1 MQPRKLKSEWQLLG
15 GCRGGNETSNGE
27 QCDEEESEES
37 SSDEDCKDENNY
49 GLEDLD
55 SDAGTD
61 DEDCPRKQ
69 VPKWAEDSN
78 LMTALLKQCTM
89 PPDLDHIFATVEM
102 PDLSIM
108 FVEQRER
115 FFKRTSS
122 AAWEQPP
129 QTKSFKHGDGPRAK
143 EADGGYQDEPEN
155 MDTFTGSIED
165 NADTV
170 QGGGGEV
177 QGDDEEADGDQE
189 GPTALSQGALHDD
202 ENDDGKRGRE
212 SDNSFDEFVPV
223 QELKRPRGWS
233 AWEEKTRQRPAPL
246 QPPRIQTLEYCNM
259 SITAAEDEEG
269 IQVMSQYKDKY
280 MRSEVQLQGIS
291 DAQADQRKVAG
302 GVYRCLERDQEGFEL
317 VIHKGYMT
325 KTLGIVLRRRQQGK
339 PASLFESF
347 GDMKY
352 EYFKFSKFTDGLR
365 WRQECPDRTPTGYIW
380 TGVGGEMPMP
390 DRATGDVFVFC
401 ERVDRDLHFSEGPC
415 ERLTEAP
422 GASQSVC
429 SNANCGLVKWHL
441 ARKCFRRVGDG
452 QFVELWQDDFA
463 LVVFRSGYEKLLWT
477 HPNRRLKKS
486 WWERLENSPQYDAF
500 VPDAGSRKRVHE
512 NFPNLPPWHF
522 DPPSYVPHHQSWS
535 DPEPL
540 ERVADDSSWYSSCFL
555 AKCKPKFISNWLV
568 VILISHIW
576 K

>member
-1 MQPRKLKSEWQLLG
+1 
-15 GCRGGNETSNGE
+15 
-27 QCDEEESEES
+27 
-37 SSDEDCKDENNY
+37 
-49 GLEDLD
+49 
-55 SDAGTD
+55 
-61 DEDCPRKQ
+61 
-69 VPKWAEDSN
+69 
-78 LMTALLKQCTM
+78 
-89 PPDLDHIFATVEM
+89 
-102 PDLSIM
+102 
-108 FVEQRER
+108 
-115 FFKRTSS
+115 
-122 AAWEQPP
+122 
-129 QTKSFKHGDGPRAK
+129 
-143 EADGGYQDEPEN
+143 
-155 MDTFTGSIED
+155 
-165 NADTV
+165 
-170 QGGGGEV
+170 
-177 QGDDEEADGDQE
+177 
-189 GPTALSQGALHDD
+189 
-202 ENDDGKRGRE
+202 
-212 SDNSFDEFVPV
+212 
-223 QELKRPRGWS
+223 
-233 AWEEKTRQRPAPL
+233 
-246 QPPRIQTLEYCNM
+246 M

-280 MRSEVQLQGIS
+280 MRSEVQLQRIS
-291 DAQADQRKVAG
+291 DAQGDQRKVAG
-302 GVYRCLERDQEGFEL
+302 GVYRCLEREQEGFEL

-325 KTLGIVLRRRQQGK
+325 KTLGIVLRRRRQGK
-339 PASLFESF
+339 PASVFESF

-352 EYFKFSKFTDGLR
+352 EYFKFSKFTDGMR

-390 DRATGDVFVFC
+390 DRPTGDVFIFC
-401 ERVDRDLHFSEGPC
+401 ERVDRDLHFSDGPC

-429 SNANCGLVKWHL
+429 SNASCGLVKWHL

-452 QFVELWQDDFA
+452 QFVELWQDEFA
-463 LVVFRSGYEKLLWT
+463 LVVYRSGYEKLLWT

-568 VILISHIW
+568 VILIFLFDSC

>member
-1 MQPRKLKSEWQLLG
+1 MS
-15 GCRGGNETSNGE
+15 RGGGLGS
-27 QCDEEESEES
+27 SEEDS
-37 SSDEDCKDENNY
+37 VCNIINVRSEEAMSEGSHHDDETDDY
-49 GLEDLD
+49 GLEDLH
-55 SDAGTD
+55 SDGGTD
-61 DEDCPRKQ
+61 DEDRPRKQ
-69 VPKWAEDSN
+69 VPKWAEGEN
-78 LMTALLKQCTM
+78 LTTALLKQCSM
-89 PPDLDHIFATVEM
+89 PPDLDQLFAAVET
-102 PDLSIM
+102 PDLSTM
-108 FVEQRER
+108 FGEQRKR
-115 FFKRTSS
+115 FIERTSS
-122 AAWEQPP
+122 ACWEQPP
-129 QTKSFKHGDGPRAK
+129 IAK
-143 EADGGYQDEPEN
+143 EVDDSEN
-155 MDTFTGSIED
+155 MDRFTGSIEENGAPD
-165 NADTV
+165 QV
-170 QGGGGEV
+170 QRGVDEV
-177 QGDDEEADGDQE
+177 QGDDEEVSE
-189 GPTALSQGALHDD
+189 GALHDD
-202 ENDDGKRGRE
+202 ENDGGKRRRE
-212 SDNSFDEFVPV
+212 GDNSFDEFVPV
-223 QELKRPRGWS
+223 KELKRPRGWS

-302 GVYRCLERDQEGFEL
+302 GVYRCLEREQEGFEL

-325 KTLGIVLRRRQQGK
+325 KTLGIVLRRRRQGK
-339 PASLFESF
+339 PASVFESF

-352 EYFKFSKFTDGLR
+352 EYFKFSKFTDGMR

-390 DRATGDVFVFC
+390 DRPTGDVFIFC

-429 SNANCGLVKWHL
+429 SNASCGLVKWHL

-452 QFVELWQDDFA
+452 QFVELWQDEFA
-463 LVVFRSGYEKLLWT
+463 LVVYRSGYEKLLWT

-512 NFPNLPPWHF
+512 NFPKLPPWHF

-568 VILISHIW
+568 VILIFLFDSC

>member
-1 MQPRKLKSEWQLLG
+1 MS
-15 GCRGGNETSNGE
+15 RGGGLGS
-27 QCDEEESEES
+27 SEEDS
-37 SSDEDCKDENNY
+37 VCNIINVRSEEAMSEGSHHDDETDDY
-49 GLEDLD
+49 GLEDLH
-55 SDAGTD
+55 SDGGTD
-61 DEDCPRKQ
+61 DEDRPRKQ
-69 VPKWAEDSN
+69 VPKWAEGEN
-78 LMTALLKQCTM
+78 LTTALLKQCSM
-89 PPDLDHIFATVEM
+89 PPDLDQLFAAVET
-102 PDLSIM
+102 PDLSTM
-108 FVEQRER
+108 FGEQRKR
-115 FFKRTSS
+115 FIKRTSS
-122 AAWEQPP
+122 ACWEQPP
-129 QTKSFKHGDGPRAK
+129 IAK
-143 EADGGYQDEPEN
+143 EVDDSEN
-155 MDTFTGSIED
+155 MDRFTGSIEENGAPD
-165 NADTV
+165 QV
-170 QGGGGEV
+170 QRGVDEV
-177 QGDDEEADGDQE
+177 QGDDEEVSE
-189 GPTALSQGALHDD
+189 GALHDD
-202 ENDDGKRGRE
+202 ENDGGKRRRE
-212 SDNSFDEFVPV
+212 GDNSFDEFVPV
-223 QELKRPRGWS
+223 KELKRPRGWS

-302 GVYRCLERDQEGFEL
+302 GVYRCLEREQEGFEL

-339 PASLFESF
+339 PASVFESF

-352 EYFKFSKFTDGLR
+352 EYFKFSKFTDGMR

-390 DRATGDVFVFC
+390 DRPTGDVFIFC
-401 ERVDRDLHFSEGPC
+401 ERVDRDLHFSDGPC

-429 SNANCGLVKWHL
+429 SNASCGLVKWHL

-452 QFVELWQDDFA
+452 QFVELWQDEFA
-463 LVVFRSGYEKLLWT
+463 LVVYRSGYEKLLWT

-540 ERVADDSSWYSSCFL
+540 EREADESSWYSSCFL

-568 VILISHIW
+568 VILIFLFDSC

>member
-1 MQPRKLKSEWQLLG
+1 MS
-15 GCRGGNETSNGE
+15 RGGGLGS
-27 QCDEEESEES
+27 SEEDS
-37 SSDEDCKDENNY
+37 VCNIINVRSEEAMSEGSHHDDETDDY
-49 GLEDLD
+49 GLEDLH
-55 SDAGTD
+55 SDGGTD
-61 DEDCPRKQ
+61 DEDRPRKQ
-69 VPKWAEDSN
+69 VPKWAEGEN
-78 LMTALLKQCTM
+78 LTTALLKQCSM
-89 PPDLDHIFATVEM
+89 PPDLDQLFAAVET
-102 PDLSIM
+102 PDLSTM
-108 FVEQRER
+108 FGEQRKR
-115 FFKRTSS
+115 FIERTSS
-122 AAWEQPP
+122 ACWEQPP
-129 QTKSFKHGDGPRAK
+129 IAK
-143 EADGGYQDEPEN
+143 EVDDSEN
-155 MDTFTGSIED
+155 MDRFTGSIEENGAPD
-165 NADTV
+165 QV
-170 QGGGGEV
+170 QRGVDEV
-177 QGDDEEADGDQE
+177 QGDDEEVSE
-189 GPTALSQGALHDD
+189 GALHDD
-202 ENDDGKRGRE
+202 ENDGGKRRRE
-212 SDNSFDEFVPV
+212 GDNSFDEFVPV
-223 QELKRPRGWS
+223 KELKRPRGWS

-302 GVYRCLERDQEGFEL
+302 GVYRCLEREQEGFEL

-325 KTLGIVLRRRQQGK
+325 KTLGIVLRRRRQGK
-339 PASLFESF
+339 PASVFESF

-352 EYFKFSKFTDGLR
+352 EYFKFSKFTDGMR

-390 DRATGDVFVFC
+390 DRPTGDVFIFC
-401 ERVDRDLHFSEGPC
+401 ERVDRDLHFSDGPC

-429 SNANCGLVKWHL
+429 SNASCGLVKWHL

-463 LVVFRSGYEKLLWT
+463 LVVYRSGYEKLLWT

-568 VILISHIW
+568 VILIFLFYSC

>member
-1 MQPRKLKSEWQLLG
+1 MS
-15 GCRGGNETSNGE
+15 RGGGLGS
-27 QCDEEESEES
+27 SEEDS
-37 SSDEDCKDENNY
+37 VCNIINVRSEEAMSEGSHHDDETDDY
-49 GLEDLD
+49 GLEDLH
-55 SDAGTD
+55 SDGGTD
-61 DEDCPRKQ
+61 DEDRPRKQ
-69 VPKWAEDSN
+69 VPKWAEGEN
-78 LMTALLKQCTM
+78 LTTALLKQCSM
-89 PPDLDHIFATVEM
+89 PPDLDQLFAAVET
-102 PDLSIM
+102 PDLSTM
-108 FVEQRER
+108 FGEQRKR
-115 FFKRTSS
+115 FIKRTSS
-122 AAWEQPP
+122 ACWEQPP
-129 QTKSFKHGDGPRAK
+129 IAK
-143 EADGGYQDEPEN
+143 EVDDSEN
-155 MDTFTGSIED
+155 MDRFTGSIEENGAPD
-165 NADTV
+165 QV
-170 QGGGGEV
+170 QRGVDEV
-177 QGDDEEADGDQE
+177 QGDDEEVSE
-189 GPTALSQGALHDD
+189 GALHDD
-202 ENDDGKRGRE
+202 ENDGGKRRRE
-212 SDNSFDEFVPV
+212 GDNSFDEFVPV
-223 QELKRPRGWS
+223 KELKRPRGWS

-302 GVYRCLERDQEGFEL
+302 GVYRCLEREQEGFEL

-325 KTLGIVLRRRQQGK
+325 KTLGIVLRRRRQGK
-339 PASLFESF
+339 PASVFESF

-352 EYFKFSKFTDGLR
+352 EYFKFSKFTDGMR

-390 DRATGDVFVFC
+390 DRPTGDVFIFC
-401 ERVDRDLHFSEGPC
+401 ERVDRDLHFSDGPC

-429 SNANCGLVKWHL
+429 SNASCGLVKWHL

-568 VILISHIW
+568 VILIFLFDSC

>member
-1 MQPRKLKSEWQLLG
+1 MS
-15 GCRGGNETSNGE
+15 RGGGLGS
-27 QCDEEESEES
+27 SEEDS
-37 SSDEDCKDENNY
+37 VCNIINVRSEEAMSEGSHHDDETDDY
-49 GLEDLD
+49 GLEDLH
-55 SDAGTD
+55 SDGGTD
-61 DEDCPRKQ
+61 DEDRPRKQ
-69 VPKWAEDSN
+69 VPKWAEGEN
-78 LMTALLKQCTM
+78 LTTALLKQCSM
-89 PPDLDHIFATVEM
+89 PPDLDQLFAAVET
-102 PDLSIM
+102 PDLSTM
-108 FVEQRER
+108 FGEQRKR
-115 FFKRTSS
+115 FIERTSS
-122 AAWEQPP
+122 ACWEQPP
-129 QTKSFKHGDGPRAK
+129 IAK
-143 EADGGYQDEPEN
+143 EVDDSEN
-155 MDTFTGSIED
+155 MDRFTGSIEENGAPD
-165 NADTV
+165 QV
-170 QGGGGEV
+170 QRGVDEV
-177 QGDDEEADGDQE
+177 QGDDEEVSE
-189 GPTALSQGALHDD
+189 GALHDD
-202 ENDDGKRGRE
+202 ENDGGKRRRE
-212 SDNSFDEFVPV
+212 GDNSFDEFVPV
-223 QELKRPRGWS
+223 KELKRPRGWS

-302 GVYRCLERDQEGFEL
+302 GVYRCLEREQEGFEL

-339 PASLFESF
+339 PASVFESF

-352 EYFKFSKFTDGLR
+352 EYFKFSKFTDGMR

-390 DRATGDVFVFC
+390 DRPTGDVFIFC
-401 ERVDRDLHFSEGPC
+401 ERVDRDLHFSDGPC

-429 SNANCGLVKWHL
+429 SNASCGLVKWHL

-452 QFVELWQDDFA
+452 QFVELWQDEFA
-463 LVVFRSGYEKLLWT
+463 LVVYRSGYEKLLWT

-568 VILISHIW
+568 VILIFLFDSC

>member
-1 MQPRKLKSEWQLLG
+1 MS
-15 GCRGGNETSNGE
+15 RGGGLGS
-27 QCDEEESEES
+27 SEEDS
-37 SSDEDCKDENNY
+37 VCNIINVRSEEAMSEGSHHDDETDDY
-49 GLEDLD
+49 GLEDLH
-55 SDAGTD
+55 SDGGTD
-61 DEDCPRKQ
+61 DEDRPRKQ
-69 VPKWAEDSN
+69 VPKWAEGEN
-78 LMTALLKQCTM
+78 LTTALLKQCSM
-89 PPDLDHIFATVEM
+89 PPDLDQLFAAVET
-102 PDLSIM
+102 PDLSTM
-108 FVEQRER
+108 FGEQRKR
-115 FFKRTSS
+115 FIKRTSS
-122 AAWEQPP
+122 ACWEQPP
-129 QTKSFKHGDGPRAK
+129 IAK
-143 EADGGYQDEPEN
+143 EVDDSEN
-155 MDTFTGSIED
+155 MDRFTGSIEENGAPD
-165 NADTV
+165 QV
-170 QGGGGEV
+170 QRGVDEV
-177 QGDDEEADGDQE
+177 QGDDEEVSE
-189 GPTALSQGALHDD
+189 GALHDD
-202 ENDDGKRGRE
+202 ENDGGKRRRE
-212 SDNSFDEFVPV
+212 GDNSFDEFVPV
-223 QELKRPRGWS
+223 KELKRPRGWS

-302 GVYRCLERDQEGFEL
+302 GVYRCLEREQEGFEL

-325 KTLGIVLRRRQQGK
+325 KTLGIVLRRRRQGK
-339 PASLFESF
+339 PASVFESF

-352 EYFKFSKFTDGLR
+352 EYFKFSKFTDGMR

-390 DRATGDVFVFC
+390 DRPTGDVFIFC

-429 SNANCGLVKWHL
+429 SNASCGLVKWHL

-452 QFVELWQDDFA
+452 QFVELWQDEFA
-463 LVVFRSGYEKLLWT
+463 LVVYRSGYEKLLWT

-568 VILISHIW
+568 VILIFLFDSC

>member
-1 MQPRKLKSEWQLLG
+1 MF
-15 GCRGGNETSNGE
+15 GE
-27 QCDEEESEES
+27 Q
-37 SSDEDCKDENNY
+37 
-49 GLEDLD
+49 
-55 SDAGTD
+55 
-61 DEDCPRKQ
+61 RK
-69 VPKWAEDSN
+69 
-78 LMTALLKQCTM
+78 
-89 PPDLDHIFATVEM
+89 
-102 PDLSIM
+102 
-108 FVEQRER
+108 R
-115 FFKRTSS
+115 FIERTSS
-122 AAWEQPP
+122 ACWEQPP
-129 QTKSFKHGDGPRAK
+129 IAK
-143 EADGGYQDEPEN
+143 EVDDSEN
-155 MDTFTGSIED
+155 MDRFTGSIEENGAPD
-165 NADTV
+165 QV
-170 QGGGGEV
+170 QRGVDEV
-177 QGDDEEADGDQE
+177 QGDDEEVSE
-189 GPTALSQGALHDD
+189 GALHDD
-202 ENDDGKRGRE
+202 ENDGGKRRRE
-212 SDNSFDEFVPV
+212 GDNSFDEFVPV
-223 QELKRPRGWS
+223 KELKRPRGWS

-302 GVYRCLERDQEGFEL
+302 GVYRCLEREQEGFEL

-325 KTLGIVLRRRQQGK
+325 KTLGIVLRRRRQGK
-339 PASLFESF
+339 PASVFESF

-352 EYFKFSKFTDGLR
+352 EYFKFSKFTDGMR

-390 DRATGDVFVFC
+390 DRPTGDVFIFC
-401 ERVDRDLHFSEGPC
+401 ERVDRDLHFSDGPC

-429 SNANCGLVKWHL
+429 SNASCGLVKWHL

-452 QFVELWQDDFA
+452 QFVELWQDEFA
-463 LVVFRSGYEKLLWT
+463 LVVYRSGYEKLLWT

-568 VILISHIW
+568 VILIFLFDSC

>member
-1 MQPRKLKSEWQLLG
+1 MS
-15 GCRGGNETSNGE
+15 RGGGLGS
-27 QCDEEESEES
+27 SEEDS
-37 SSDEDCKDENNY
+37 VCNIINVRSEEAMSEGSHHDDETDDY
-49 GLEDLD
+49 GLEDLH
-55 SDAGTD
+55 SDGGTD
-61 DEDCPRKQ
+61 DEDRPRKQ
-69 VPKWAEDSN
+69 VPKWAEGEN
-78 LMTALLKQCTM
+78 LTTALLKQCSM
-89 PPDLDHIFATVEM
+89 PPDLDQLFAAVET
-102 PDLSIM
+102 PDLSTM
-108 FVEQRER
+108 FGEQRKR
-115 FFKRTSS
+115 FIERTSS
-122 AAWEQPP
+122 ACWEQPP
-129 QTKSFKHGDGPRAK
+129 IAK
-143 EADGGYQDEPEN
+143 EVDDSEN
-155 MDTFTGSIED
+155 MDRFTGSIEENGAHD
-165 NADTV
+165 QV
-170 QGGGGEV
+170 QRGVDEV
-177 QGDDEEADGDQE
+177 QGDDEEVSE
-189 GPTALSQGALHDD
+189 GALHDD
-202 ENDDGKRGRE
+202 ENDGGKRRRE
-212 SDNSFDEFVPV
+212 GDNSFDEFVPV
-223 QELKRPRGWS
+223 KELKRPRGWS

-302 GVYRCLERDQEGFEL
+302 GVYRCLEREQEGFEL

-325 KTLGIVLRRRQQGK
+325 KTLGIVLRRRRQGK
-339 PASLFESF
+339 PASVFESF

-352 EYFKFSKFTDGLR
+352 EYFKFSKFTDGMR

-390 DRATGDVFVFC
+390 DRPTGDVFIFC
-401 ERVDRDLHFSEGPC
+401 ERVDRDLHFSDGPC

-429 SNANCGLVKWHL
+429 SNASCGLVKWHL

-452 QFVELWQDDFA
+452 QFVELWQDEFA
-463 LVVFRSGYEKLLWT
+463 LVVYRSGYEKLLWT

-512 NFPNLPPWHF
+512 NFPKLPPWHF

-568 VILISHIW
+568 VILIFLFDSC

>member
-1 MQPRKLKSEWQLLG
+1 MS
-15 GCRGGNETSNGE
+15 RGGGLGS
-27 QCDEEESEES
+27 SEEDS
-37 SSDEDCKDENNY
+37 VCNIINVRSEEAMSEGSHHDDETDDY
-49 GLEDLD
+49 GLEDLH
-55 SDAGTD
+55 SDGGTD
-61 DEDCPRKQ
+61 DEDRPRKQ
-69 VPKWAEDSN
+69 VPKWAEGEN
-78 LMTALLKQCTM
+78 LTTALLKQCSM
-89 PPDLDHIFATVEM
+89 PPDLDQLFAAVET
-102 PDLSIM
+102 PDLSTM
-108 FVEQRER
+108 FGEQRKR
-115 FFKRTSS
+115 FIERTSS
-122 AAWEQPP
+122 ACWEQPP
-129 QTKSFKHGDGPRAK
+129 IAK
-143 EADGGYQDEPEN
+143 EVDDSEN
-155 MDTFTGSIED
+155 MDRFTGSIEENGAPD
-165 NADTV
+165 QV
-170 QGGGGEV
+170 QRGVDEV
-177 QGDDEEADGDQE
+177 QGDDEEVSE
-189 GPTALSQGALHDD
+189 GALHDD
-202 ENDDGKRGRE
+202 ENDGGKRRRE
-212 SDNSFDEFVPV
+212 GDNSFDEFVPV
-223 QELKRPRGWS
+223 KELKRPRGWS

-302 GVYRCLERDQEGFEL
+302 GVYRCLEREQEGFEL

-325 KTLGIVLRRRQQGK
+325 KTLGIVLRRRRQGK
-339 PASLFESF
+339 PASVFESF

-352 EYFKFSKFTDGLR
+352 EYFKFSKFTDGMR

-390 DRATGDVFVFC
+390 DRPTGDVFIFC
-401 ERVDRDLHFSEGPC
+401 ERVDRDLHFSDGPC

-429 SNANCGLVKWHL
+429 SNASCGLVKWHL

-452 QFVELWQDDFA
+452 QFVELWQDEFA
-463 LVVFRSGYEKLLWT
+463 LVVYRSGYEKLLWT

-568 VILISHIW
+568 VILIFLFYSC

>member
-1 MQPRKLKSEWQLLG
+1 MS
-15 GCRGGNETSNGE
+15 RGGGLGS
-27 QCDEEESEES
+27 SEEDS
-37 SSDEDCKDENNY
+37 VCNIINVRSEEAMSEGSHHDDETDDY
-49 GLEDLD
+49 GLEDLH
-55 SDAGTD
+55 SDGGTD
-61 DEDCPRKQ
+61 DEDRPRKQ
-69 VPKWAEDSN
+69 VPKWAEGEN
-78 LMTALLKQCTM
+78 LTTALLKQCSM
-89 PPDLDHIFATVEM
+89 PPDLDQLFAAVET
-102 PDLSIM
+102 PDLSTM
-108 FVEQRER
+108 FGEQRKR
-115 FFKRTSS
+115 FIKRTSS
-122 AAWEQPP
+122 ACWEQPP
-129 QTKSFKHGDGPRAK
+129 IAK
-143 EADGGYQDEPEN
+143 EVDDSEN
-155 MDTFTGSIED
+155 MDRFTGSIEENGAPD
-165 NADTV
+165 QV
-170 QGGGGEV
+170 QRGVDEV
-177 QGDDEEADGDQE
+177 QGDDEEVSE
-189 GPTALSQGALHDD
+189 GALHDD
-202 ENDDGKRGRE
+202 ENDGGKRRRE
-212 SDNSFDEFVPV
+212 GDNSFDEFVPV
-223 QELKRPRGWS
+223 KELKRPRGWS

-302 GVYRCLERDQEGFEL
+302 GVYRCLEREQEGFEL

-325 KTLGIVLRRRQQGK
+325 KTLGIVLRRRRQGK
-339 PASLFESF
+339 PASVFESF

-352 EYFKFSKFTDGLR
+352 EYFKFSKFTDGMR

-390 DRATGDVFVFC
+390 DRPTGDVFIFC
-401 ERVDRDLHFSEGPC
+401 ERVDRDLHFSDGPC

-429 SNANCGLVKWHL
+429 SNASCGLVKWHL

-452 QFVELWQDDFA
+452 QFVELWQDEFA
-463 LVVFRSGYEKLLWT
+463 LVVYRSGYEKLLWT

-512 NFPNLPPWHF
+512 NFPKLPPWHF

-568 VILISHIW
+568 VILIFLFDTC

>member
-1 MQPRKLKSEWQLLG
+1 MS
-15 GCRGGNETSNGE
+15 RGGGLGS
-27 QCDEEESEES
+27 SEEDS
-37 SSDEDCKDENNY
+37 VCNIINVRSEEAMSEGSHHDDETDDY
-49 GLEDLD
+49 GLEDLH
-55 SDAGTD
+55 SDGGTD
-61 DEDCPRKQ
+61 DEDRPRKQ
-69 VPKWAEDSN
+69 VPKWAEGEN
-78 LMTALLKQCTM
+78 LTTALLKQCSM
-89 PPDLDHIFATVEM
+89 PPDLDQLFAAVET
-102 PDLSIM
+102 PDLSTM
-108 FVEQRER
+108 FGEQRKR
-115 FFKRTSS
+115 FIERTSS
-122 AAWEQPP
+122 ACWEQPP
-129 QTKSFKHGDGPRAK
+129 IAK
-143 EADGGYQDEPEN
+143 EVDDSEN
-155 MDTFTGSIED
+155 MDRFTGSIEE
-165 NADTV
+165 NGAADQV
-170 QGGGGEV
+170 QRGVDEV
-177 QGDDEEADGDQE
+177 QGDDEEVSE
-189 GPTALSQGALHDD
+189 GALHDD
-202 ENDDGKRGRE
+202 ENDGGKRRRE
-212 SDNSFDEFVPV
+212 GDNSFDEFVPV
-223 QELKRPRGWS
+223 KELKRPRGWS

-302 GVYRCLERDQEGFEL
+302 GVYRCLEREQEGFEL

-325 KTLGIVLRRRQQGK
+325 KTLGIVLRRRRQGK
-339 PASLFESF
+339 PASVFESF

-352 EYFKFSKFTDGLR
+352 EYFKFSKFTDGMR

-390 DRATGDVFVFC
+390 DRPTGDVFIFC
-401 ERVDRDLHFSEGPC
+401 ERVDRDLHFSDGPC

-429 SNANCGLVKWHL
+429 SNASCGLVKWHL

-452 QFVELWQDDFA
+452 QFVELWQDEFA
-463 LVVFRSGYEKLLWT
+463 LVVYRSGYEKLLWT

-568 VILISHIW
+568 VILIFLFDSC

>member
-1 MQPRKLKSEWQLLG
+1 MS
-15 GCRGGNETSNGE
+15 RGGGLGS
-27 QCDEEESEES
+27 SEEDS
-37 SSDEDCKDENNY
+37 VCNIINVRSEEAMSEGSHHDDETDDY
-49 GLEDLD
+49 GLEDLH
-55 SDAGTD
+55 SDGGTD
-61 DEDCPRKQ
+61 DEDRPRKQ
-69 VPKWAEDSN
+69 VPKWAEGEN
-78 LMTALLKQCTM
+78 LTTALLKQCSM
-89 PPDLDHIFATVEM
+89 PPDLDQLFAAVET
-102 PDLSIM
+102 PDLSTM
-108 FVEQRER
+108 FGEQRKR
-115 FFKRTSS
+115 FIERTSS
-122 AAWEQPP
+122 ACWEQPP
-129 QTKSFKHGDGPRAK
+129 IAK
-143 EADGGYQDEPEN
+143 EVDDSEN
-155 MDTFTGSIED
+155 MDRFTGSIEENGAPD
-165 NADTV
+165 QV
-170 QGGGGEV
+170 QRGVDEV
-177 QGDDEEADGDQE
+177 QGDDEEVSE
-189 GPTALSQGALHDD
+189 GALHDD
-202 ENDDGKRGRE
+202 ENDGGKRRRE
-212 SDNSFDEFVPV
+212 GDNSFDEFVPV
-223 QELKRPRGWS
+223 KELKRPRGWS

-302 GVYRCLERDQEGFEL
+302 GVYRCLEREQEGFEL

-325 KTLGIVLRRRQQGK
+325 KTLGIVLRRRRQGK
-339 PASLFESF
+339 PASVFESF

-352 EYFKFSKFTDGLR
+352 EYFKFSKFTDGMR

-390 DRATGDVFVFC
+390 DRPTGDVFIFC
-401 ERVDRDLHFSEGPC
+401 ERVDRDLHFSDGPC

-429 SNANCGLVKWHL
+429 SNASCGLVKWHL

-452 QFVELWQDDFA
+452 QFVELWQDEFA
-463 LVVFRSGYEKLLWT
+463 LVVYRSGYEKLLWT

-568 VILISHIW
+568 VILIFLFDSC

>member
-1 MQPRKLKSEWQLLG
+1 MS
-15 GCRGGNETSNGE
+15 RGGGLGS
-27 QCDEEESEES
+27 SEEDS
-37 SSDEDCKDENNY
+37 VCNIINVRSEEAMSEGSHHDDETDDY
-49 GLEDLD
+49 GLEDLH
-55 SDAGTD
+55 SDGGTD
-61 DEDCPRKQ
+61 DEDRPRKQ
-69 VPKWAEDSN
+69 VPKWAEGEN
-78 LMTALLKQCTM
+78 LTTALLKQCSM
-89 PPDLDHIFATVEM
+89 PPDLDQLFAAVET
-102 PDLSIM
+102 PDLSTM
-108 FVEQRER
+108 FGEQRKR
-115 FFKRTSS
+115 FIERTSS
-122 AAWEQPP
+122 ACWEQPP
-129 QTKSFKHGDGPRAK
+129 IAK
-143 EADGGYQDEPEN
+143 EVDDSEN
-155 MDTFTGSIED
+155 MDRFTGSIEENGAHD
-165 NADTV
+165 QV
-170 QGGGGEV
+170 QRGVDEV
-177 QGDDEEADGDQE
+177 QGDDEEVSE
-189 GPTALSQGALHDD
+189 GALHDD
-202 ENDDGKRGRE
+202 ENDGGKRRRE
-212 SDNSFDEFVPV
+212 GDNSFDDFVPV
-223 QELKRPRGWS
+223 KELKRPRGWS

-302 GVYRCLERDQEGFEL
+302 GVYRCLEREQEGFEL

-339 PASLFESF
+339 PASVFESF

-352 EYFKFSKFTDGLR
+352 EYFKFSKFTDGMR

-390 DRATGDVFVFC
+390 DRPTGDVFIFC
-401 ERVDRDLHFSEGPC
+401 ERVDRDLHFSDGPC

-429 SNANCGLVKWHL
+429 SNASCGLVKWHL

-452 QFVELWQDDFA
+452 QFVELWQDEFA
-463 LVVFRSGYEKLLWT
+463 LVVYRSGYEKLLWT

-540 ERVADDSSWYSSCFL
+540 EREADESSWYSSCFL

-568 VILISHIW
+568 VILIFLFDSC

>member
-1 MQPRKLKSEWQLLG
+1 MS
-15 GCRGGNETSNGE
+15 RGGGLGS
-27 QCDEEESEES
+27 SEEDS
-37 SSDEDCKDENNY
+37 VCNIINVRSEEAMSEGSHHDDETDDY
-49 GLEDLD
+49 GLEDLH
-55 SDAGTD
+55 SDGGTD
-61 DEDCPRKQ
+61 DEDRPRKQ
-69 VPKWAEDSN
+69 VPKWAEGEN
-78 LMTALLKQCTM
+78 LTTALLKQCSM
-89 PPDLDHIFATVEM
+89 PPDLDQLFAAVET
-102 PDLSIM
+102 PDLSTM
-108 FVEQRER
+108 FGEQRKR
-115 FFKRTSS
+115 FIERTSS
-122 AAWEQPP
+122 ACWEQPP
-129 QTKSFKHGDGPRAK
+129 IAK
-143 EADGGYQDEPEN
+143 EVDDSEN
-155 MDTFTGSIED
+155 MDRFTGSIEENGAPD
-165 NADTV
+165 QV
-170 QGGGGEV
+170 QRGVDEV
-177 QGDDEEADGDQE
+177 QGDDEEVSE
-189 GPTALSQGALHDD
+189 GALHDD
-202 ENDDGKRGRE
+202 ENDGGKRRRE
-212 SDNSFDEFVPV
+212 GDNSFDEFVPV
-223 QELKRPRGWS
+223 KELKRPRGWS

-302 GVYRCLERDQEGFEL
+302 GVYRCLEREQEGFEL

-325 KTLGIVLRRRQQGK
+325 KTLGIVLRRRRQGK
-339 PASLFESF
+339 PASVFESF

-352 EYFKFSKFTDGLR
+352 EYFKFSKFTDGMR

-390 DRATGDVFVFC
+390 DRPTGDVFIFC
-401 ERVDRDLHFSEGPC
+401 ERVDRDLHFSDGPC

-429 SNANCGLVKWHL
+429 SNASCGLVKWHL

-463 LVVFRSGYEKLLWT
+463 LVVYRSGYEKLLWT

-568 VILISHIW
+568 VILIFLFDSC

>member
-1 MQPRKLKSEWQLLG
+1 MS
-15 GCRGGNETSNGE
+15 RGGGLGS
-27 QCDEEESEES
+27 SEEDS
-37 SSDEDCKDENNY
+37 VCNIINVRSEEAMSEGSHHDDETDDY
-49 GLEDLD
+49 GLEDLH
-55 SDAGTD
+55 SDGGTD
-61 DEDCPRKQ
+61 DEDRPRKQ
-69 VPKWAEDSN
+69 VPKWAEGEN
-78 LMTALLKQCTM
+78 LTTALLKQCSM
-89 PPDLDHIFATVEM
+89 PPDLDQLFAAVET
-102 PDLSIM
+102 PDLSTM
-108 FVEQRER
+108 FGEQRKR
-115 FFKRTSS
+115 FIERTSS
-122 AAWEQPP
+122 ACWEQPP
-129 QTKSFKHGDGPRAK
+129 IAK
-143 EADGGYQDEPEN
+143 EVDDSEN
-155 MDTFTGSIED
+155 MDRFTGSIEENGAPD
-165 NADTV
+165 QV
-170 QGGGGEV
+170 QRGVDEV
-177 QGDDEEADGDQE
+177 QGDDEEVSE
-189 GPTALSQGALHDD
+189 GALHDD
-202 ENDDGKRGRE
+202 ENDGGKRRRE
-212 SDNSFDEFVPV
+212 GDNSFDEFVPV
-223 QELKRPRGWS
+223 KELKRPRGWS

-302 GVYRCLERDQEGFEL
+302 GVYRCLEREQEGFEL

-325 KTLGIVLRRRQQGK
+325 KTLGIVLRRRRQGK
-339 PASLFESF
+339 PASVFESF

-352 EYFKFSKFTDGLR
+352 EYFKFSKFTDGMR

-390 DRATGDVFVFC
+390 DRPTGDVFIFC

-429 SNANCGLVKWHL
+429 SNASCGLVKWHL

-452 QFVELWQDDFA
+452 QFVELWQDEFA
-463 LVVFRSGYEKLLWT
+463 LVVYRSGYEKLLWT

-522 DPPSYVPHHQSWS
+522 DPPSYVPNHQSWR
-535 DPEPL
+535 DPEPV
-540 ERVADDSSWYSSCFL
+540 EREADDSSWYSSCFL
-555 AKCKPKFISNWLV
+555 AKCQPKFI
-568 VILISHIW
+568 LIGCVQPVTD
-576 K
+576 

>member
-1 MQPRKLKSEWQLLG
+1 MS
-15 GCRGGNETSNGE
+15 RGGGRGS
-27 QCDEEESEES
+27 SEEDS
-37 SSDEDCKDENNY
+37 VCNIINVRSEEAMSEGSHHDDETDDY
-49 GLEDLD
+49 GLEDLH
-55 SDAGTD
+55 SDGGTD
-61 DEDCPRKQ
+61 DEDRPRKQ
-69 VPKWAEDSN
+69 VPKWAEGEN
-78 LMTALLKQCTM
+78 LTTALLKQCSM
-89 PPDLDHIFATVEM
+89 PPDLDQLFAAVET
-102 PDLSIM
+102 PDLSTM
-108 FVEQRER
+108 FGEQRKR
-115 FFKRTSS
+115 FIERTSS
-122 AAWEQPP
+122 ACWEQPP
-129 QTKSFKHGDGPRAK
+129 IAK
-143 EADGGYQDEPEN
+143 EVDDSEN
-155 MDTFTGSIED
+155 MDRFTGSIEENGAPD
-165 NADTV
+165 QV
-170 QGGGGEV
+170 QRGVDEV
-177 QGDDEEADGDQE
+177 QGDDEEVSE
-189 GPTALSQGALHDD
+189 GALHDD
-202 ENDDGKRGRE
+202 ENDGGKRRRE
-212 SDNSFDEFVPV
+212 GDNSFDEFVPV
-223 QELKRPRGWS
+223 KELKRPRGWS

-302 GVYRCLERDQEGFEL
+302 GVYRCLEREQEGFEL

-325 KTLGIVLRRRQQGK
+325 KTLGIVLRRRRQGK
-339 PASLFESF
+339 PASVFESF

-352 EYFKFSKFTDGLR
+352 EYFKFSKFTDGMR

-390 DRATGDVFVFC
+390 DRPTGDVFIFC

-429 SNANCGLVKWHL
+429 SNASCGLVKWHL

-452 QFVELWQDDFA
+452 QFVELWQDEFA
-463 LVVFRSGYEKLLWT
+463 LVVYRSGYEKLLWT

-512 NFPNLPPWHF
+512 NFPKLPPWHF

-568 VILISHIW
+568 VILIFLFDSC

>member
-1 MQPRKLKSEWQLLG
+1 MS
-15 GCRGGNETSNGE
+15 RGGGLGS
-27 QCDEEESEES
+27 SEEDS
-37 SSDEDCKDENNY
+37 VCNIINVRSEEAMSEGSHHDDETDDY
-49 GLEDLD
+49 GLEDLH
-55 SDAGTD
+55 SDGGTD
-61 DEDCPRKQ
+61 DEDRPRKQ
-69 VPKWAEDSN
+69 VPKWAEGEN
-78 LMTALLKQCTM
+78 LTTALLKQCSM
-89 PPDLDHIFATVEM
+89 PPDLDQLFAAVET
-102 PDLSIM
+102 PDLSTM
-108 FVEQRER
+108 FGEQRKR
-115 FFKRTSS
+115 FIERTSS
-122 AAWEQPP
+122 ACWEQPP
-129 QTKSFKHGDGPRAK
+129 IAK
-143 EADGGYQDEPEN
+143 EVDDSEN
-155 MDTFTGSIED
+155 MDRFTGSIEENGAPD
-165 NADTV
+165 QV
-170 QGGGGEV
+170 QRGVDEV
-177 QGDDEEADGDQE
+177 QGDDEEVSE
-189 GPTALSQGALHDD
+189 GALHDD
-202 ENDDGKRGRE
+202 ENDGGKRRRE
-212 SDNSFDEFVPV
+212 GDNSFDEFVPV
-223 QELKRPRGWS
+223 KELKRPRGWS

-302 GVYRCLERDQEGFEL
+302 GVYRCLEREQEGFEL

-339 PASLFESF
+339 PASVFESF

-352 EYFKFSKFTDGLR
+352 EYFKFSKFTDGMR

-390 DRATGDVFVFC
+390 DRPTGDVFIFC
-401 ERVDRDLHFSEGPC
+401 ERVDRDLHFSDGPC

-429 SNANCGLVKWHL
+429 SNASCGLVKWHL

-452 QFVELWQDDFA
+452 QFVELWQDEFA
-463 LVVFRSGYEKLLWT
+463 LVVYRSGYEKLLWT

-568 VILISHIW
+568 FILIFLFDSC

>member
-1 MQPRKLKSEWQLLG
+1 MS
-15 GCRGGNETSNGE
+15 RGGGLGS
-27 QCDEEESEES
+27 SEEDS
-37 SSDEDCKDENNY
+37 VCNIINVRSEEAMSEGSHHDDETDDY
-49 GLEDLD
+49 GLEDLH
-55 SDAGTD
+55 SDGGTD
-61 DEDCPRKQ
+61 DEDRPRKQ
-69 VPKWAEDSN
+69 VPKWAEGEN
-78 LMTALLKQCTM
+78 LTTALLKQCSM
-89 PPDLDHIFATVEM
+89 PPDLDQLFAAVET
-102 PDLSIM
+102 PDLSTM
-108 FVEQRER
+108 FGEQRKR
-115 FFKRTSS
+115 FIKRTSS
-122 AAWEQPP
+122 ACWEQPP
-129 QTKSFKHGDGPRAK
+129 IAK
-143 EADGGYQDEPEN
+143 EVDDSEN
-155 MDTFTGSIED
+155 MDRFAGSIEENGAPD
-165 NADTV
+165 QV
-170 QGGGGEV
+170 QRGVDEV
-177 QGDDEEADGDQE
+177 QGDDEEVSE
-189 GPTALSQGALHDD
+189 GALHDD
-202 ENDDGKRGRE
+202 ENDGGKRRRE
-212 SDNSFDEFVPV
+212 GDNSFDEFVPV
-223 QELKRPRGWS
+223 KELKRPRGWS

-302 GVYRCLERDQEGFEL
+302 GVYRCLEREQEGFEL

-325 KTLGIVLRRRQQGK
+325 KTLGIVLRRRRQGK
-339 PASLFESF
+339 PASVFESF

-352 EYFKFSKFTDGLR
+352 EYFKFSKFTDGMR

-390 DRATGDVFVFC
+390 DRPTGDVFIFC
-401 ERVDRDLHFSEGPC
+401 ERVDRDLHFSDGPC

-429 SNANCGLVKWHL
+429 SNASCGLVKWHL

-452 QFVELWQDDFA
+452 QFVELWQDEFA
-463 LVVFRSGYEKLLWT
+463 LVVYRSGYEKLLWT

-568 VILISHIW
+568 VILIFLFDSC

>member
-1 MQPRKLKSEWQLLG
+1 MS
-15 GCRGGNETSNGE
+15 RGGGLGS
-27 QCDEEESEES
+27 SEEDS
-37 SSDEDCKDENNY
+37 VCNIINVRSEEAMSEGSHHDDETDDY
-49 GLEDLD
+49 GLEDLH
-55 SDAGTD
+55 SDGGTD
-61 DEDCPRKQ
+61 DEDRPRKQ
-69 VPKWAEDSN
+69 VPKWAEGEN
-78 LMTALLKQCTM
+78 LTTALLKQCSM
-89 PPDLDHIFATVEM
+89 PPDLDQLFAAVET
-102 PDLSIM
+102 PDLSTM
-108 FVEQRER
+108 FGEQRKR
-115 FFKRTSS
+115 FIERTSS
-122 AAWEQPP
+122 ACWEQPP
-129 QTKSFKHGDGPRAK
+129 IAK
-143 EADGGYQDEPEN
+143 EVDDSEN
-155 MDTFTGSIED
+155 MDRFTGSIEE
-165 NADTV
+165 NGAADQV
-170 QGGGGEV
+170 QRGVDEV
-177 QGDDEEADGDQE
+177 QGDDEEVSE
-189 GPTALSQGALHDD
+189 GALHDD
-202 ENDDGKRGRE
+202 ENDGGKRRRE
-212 SDNSFDEFVPV
+212 GDNSFDEFVPV
-223 QELKRPRGWS
+223 KELKRPRGWS

-302 GVYRCLERDQEGFEL
+302 GVYRCLEREQEGFEL

-325 KTLGIVLRRRQQGK
+325 KTLGIVLRRRRQGK
-339 PASLFESF
+339 PASVFESF

-390 DRATGDVFVFC
+390 DRPTGDVFIFC
-401 ERVDRDLHFSEGPC
+401 ERVDRDLHFSDGPC

-429 SNANCGLVKWHL
+429 SNASCGLVKWHL

-452 QFVELWQDDFA
+452 QFVELWQDEFA
-463 LVVFRSGYEKLLWT
+463 LVVYRSGYEKLLWT

-540 ERVADDSSWYSSCFL
+540 EREADDSSWYSSCFL

-568 VILISHIW
+568 VILIFLFDSC

>member
-1 MQPRKLKSEWQLLG
+1 MS
-15 GCRGGNETSNGE
+15 RGGGRGS
-27 QCDEEESEES
+27 SEEDS
-37 SSDEDCKDENNY
+37 VCDIINVRSEEAMSEGSHHDDETDDY
-49 GLEDLD
+49 GLEDLH
-55 SDAGTD
+55 SDGGTD
-61 DEDCPRKQ
+61 DEDRPRKQ
-69 VPKWAEDSN
+69 VPKWAEGEN
-78 LMTALLKQCTM
+78 LTTALLKQCSM
-89 PPDLDHIFATVEM
+89 PPDLDQLFAAVET
-102 PDLSIM
+102 PDLSTM
-108 FVEQRER
+108 FGEQRKR
-115 FFKRTSS
+115 FIERTSS
-122 AAWEQPP
+122 ACWEQPP
-129 QTKSFKHGDGPRAK
+129 IAK
-143 EADGGYQDEPEN
+143 EVDDSEN
-155 MDTFTGSIED
+155 MDRFTGSIEENGAPD
-165 NADTV
+165 QV
-170 QGGGGEV
+170 QRGVDEV
-177 QGDDEEADGDQE
+177 QGDDEEVSE
-189 GPTALSQGALHDD
+189 GALHDD
-202 ENDDGKRGRE
+202 ENDGGKRRRE
-212 SDNSFDEFVPV
+212 GDNSFDEFVPV
-223 QELKRPRGWS
+223 KELKRPRGWS

-302 GVYRCLERDQEGFEL
+302 GVYRCLEREQEGFEL

-325 KTLGIVLRRRQQGK
+325 KTLGIVLRRRRQGK
-339 PASLFESF
+339 PASVFESF

-352 EYFKFSKFTDGLR
+352 EYFKFSKFTDGMR

-390 DRATGDVFVFC
+390 DRPTGDVFIFC
-401 ERVDRDLHFSEGPC
+401 ERVDRDLHFSDGPC

-429 SNANCGLVKWHL
+429 SNASCGLVKWHL

-452 QFVELWQDDFA
+452 QFVELWQDEFA
-463 LVVFRSGYEKLLWT
+463 LVVYRSGYEKLLWT

-568 VILISHIW
+568 VILIFLFDSC